1 MLSLKG
7 KSAII
12 SGGSKGIGKAIA
24 FTFAKA
30 GANVVICSRKKDN
43 LEAAVEEAKLQ
54 GLHIDSLKCNTSDAS
69 SITEVVDYTIQQFS
83 TIDILVN
90 NAAANPYYG
99 PILNSEDS
107 HWNKI
112 YDVNVKGYFNFV
124 KACSQVMINQKSG
137 KIINVASI
145 AAKTPLEGL
154 GVYNISKAA
163 VVMLTKVLAKE
174 LGSQKHSSEYF
185 STRFN

>member
-1 MLSLKG
+1 M
-7 KSAII
+7 
-12 SGGSKGIGKAIA
+12 
-24 FTFAKA
+24 
-30 GANVVICSRKKDN
+30 
-43 LEAAVEEAKLQ
+43 Q

-112 YDVNVKGYFNFV
+112 YDVNVKGYFQF
-124 KACSQVMINQKSG
+124 CES
-137 KIINVASI
+137 
-145 AAKTPLEGL
+145 L
-154 GVYNISKAA
+154 
-163 VVMLTKVLAKE
+163 
-174 LGSQKHSSEYF
+174 
-185 STRFN
+185 